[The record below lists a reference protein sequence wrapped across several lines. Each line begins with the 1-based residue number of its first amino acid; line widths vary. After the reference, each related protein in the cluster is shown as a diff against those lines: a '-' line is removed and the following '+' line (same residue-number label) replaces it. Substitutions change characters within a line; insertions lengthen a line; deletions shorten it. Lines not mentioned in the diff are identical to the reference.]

1 MKEEKEYTLESLAFK
16 KFQDFLR
23 RAVRHKTLKATISG
37 VNGEAEPTRRT
48 IALFVDLSGNPVYG
62 EVVDFAVTVESPY
75 ALSDWRVVGRKKIYR
90 MHGKDPYVEI
100 ESFFDFRVPGR
111 FRSAGCDCA
120 HCHANVVRNNLFIV
134 HNTKTGEIA
143 QVGRNCL
150 KEYGFSQTGVNGI
163 VDFCKISASIAQK
176 YKMLQEEQSNWHD
189 EYNSGSGMKMYE
201 STELELWI
209 ATCTA
214 VIKSVGSYIGTHDA
228 EFEGRWYDLKDC
240 QEDEISTFNAA
251 KIRLSRNWMPSDE
264 EREYAREV
272 IEYAKNIEIKGEFNR
287 NFQAKIR
294 ELATFRHIP
303 EPKLS
308 CLAFLPASFEKSK
321 EIAKKREE
329 WQKVLNGYA
338 DEYAGEVGD
347 KLKNVSVTFANCRKF
362 EGYYGTT
369 YFVEFVD
376 EARHLLIWKTSK
388 GDAAE
393 FSVSDKFVLS
403 ATIKAH
409 DEYKGLKQ
417 TMITRA
423 KLTKG

>member
-1 MKEEKEYTLESLAFK
+1 MKEIKTYTLESLAFK

-23 RAVRHKTLKATISG
+23 RATRHKTLKATIAG
-37 VNGEAEPTRRT
+37 IDGAEEPTRRT
-48 IALFVDLSGNPVYG
+48 IELFVDLSGNPVYG

-75 ALSDWRVVGRKKIYR
+75 ALSDWCVVGRKKIYR

-100 ESFFDFRVPGR
+100 ESFFDFRVPWR

-134 HNTKTGEIA
+134 HNTKTGELA

-150 KEYGFSQTGVNGI
+150 KEYGFSQAGINGI
-163 VDFCKISASIAQK
+163 VDFCKLSARIAEE

-189 EYNSGSGMKMYE
+189 EYNSGSGLKMYE

-209 ATCTA
+209 ATCAA
-214 VIKSVGSYIGTHDA
+214 VIKSVGSYIGTRDA

-251 KIRLSRNWMPSDE
+251 KRRLSRNWTPSDE

-272 IEYAKNIEIKGEFNR
+272 IAYAKSIEIKGEFNR

-294 ELATFRHIP
+294 ELATFQHIP

-329 WQKVLNGYA
+329 WQKVLDGYA
-338 DEYAGEVGD
+338 DEYAGEVSD

-393 FSVSDKFVLS
+393 FSVGDKFVLS

>member
-1 MKEEKEYTLESLAFK
+1 MKEIKEFTLEDLAFK
-16 KFQDFLR
+16 KFEDFLR
-23 RAVRHKTLKATISG
+23 RANRHKALKATISG
-37 VNGEAEPTRRT
+37 INGEAEPTRRT
-48 IALFVDLSGNPVYG
+48 IALFNDPSGNPVYG
-62 EVVDFAVTVESPY
+62 EVVDFSVIVESPY
-75 ALSDWRVVGRKKIYR
+75 TLSDWRVVGKKRIYR
-90 MHGKDPYVEI
+90 MKGKDPYVEI
-100 ESFFDFRVPGR
+100 ESFFDFRVPWR
-111 FRSAGCDCA
+111 FHSAGCDCA
-120 HCHANVVRNNLFIV
+120 HCHANVTRNNLFIV
-134 HNTKTGEIA
+134 HNAKTGEIA

-176 YKMLQEEQSNWHD
+176 YKELHDEQSNWHD
-189 EYNSGSGMKMYE
+189 EYNYGSGMKMYE

-209 ATCTA
+209 ATCAA
-214 VIKSVGSYIGTHDA
+214 VIKSVGSYIGTRDA
-228 EFEGRWYDLKDC
+228 EFEGRWYDLDDC

-251 KIRLSRNWMPSDE
+251 KRRLSRNWTPSDE

-272 IEYAKNIEIKGEFNR
+272 IEYAKNIEIKGDFNR

-294 ELATFRHIP
+294 ELATFRHVP

-329 WQKVLNGYA
+329 WQKVLDGYA
-338 DEYAGEVGD
+338 DEYVGEVGD
-347 KLKNVSVTFANCRKF
+347 KLKDMKVTFTKCRKF

-369 YFVEFVD
+369 HFVEFVD
-376 EARHLLIWKTSK
+376 EARRLLVWKTSK
-388 GDAAE
+388 SDATG
-393 FSVSDKFVLS
+393 FSVGDKFVLS

-423 KLTKG
+423 KLAKC

>member
-1 MKEEKEYTLESLAFK
+1 MKEVKTYTLESLAFE

-23 RAVRHKTLKATISG
+23 RANRHKALKATIAG
-37 VNGEAEPTRRT
+37 IDGAEEPTRRT

-62 EVVDFAVTVESPY
+62 EVVDFAVIIESPY

-90 MHGKDPYVEI
+90 MNGKDPYVEI

-120 HCHANVVRNNLFIV
+120 HCHANVTRNNLFIV
-134 HNTKTGEIA
+134 HNTKTGELA

-150 KEYGFSQTGVNGI
+150 KEYGFSQTGINGI

-176 YKMLQEEQSNWHD
+176 YKELQDEQSNWHN

-209 ATCTA
+209 ATCAA
-214 VIKSVGSYIGTHDA
+214 VIKSVGSYIGTRDA

-251 KIRLSRNWMPSDE
+251 KRRISRNWTPSAE

-272 IEYAKNIEIKGEFNR
+272 IAYAKSIEIKGEFNR

-294 ELATFRHIP
+294 ELATFQHIP

-321 EIAKKREE
+321 EIAKKRAE
-329 WQKVLNGYA
+329 WQKVLDGYA
-338 DEYAGEVGD
+338 DAYVGEVGG
-347 KLKNVSVTFANCRKF
+347 KLKDVSVTFTKIREFA
-362 EGYYGTT
+362 GYYWTT

-376 EARHLLIWKTSK
+376 EQRHCLVWKTNK
-388 GDAAE
+388 GNVTE
-393 FSVSDKFVLS
+393 FKVGDKFVLS

-417 TMITRA
+417 TMVTRA
-423 KLTKG
+423 KLVKG